1 MTLNE
6 IGHDGR
12 VDNVRILQR
21 LSGGQEAK
29 KPQADSYERCRR
41 LLAPR
46 PHPAGLLV
54 TKNAYEI

>member
-29 KPQADSYERCRR
+29 KPRSRKPTLTNDAEGSSP
-41 LLAPR
+41 LARTP
-46 PHPAGLLV
+46 PASW
-54 TKNAYEI
+54 